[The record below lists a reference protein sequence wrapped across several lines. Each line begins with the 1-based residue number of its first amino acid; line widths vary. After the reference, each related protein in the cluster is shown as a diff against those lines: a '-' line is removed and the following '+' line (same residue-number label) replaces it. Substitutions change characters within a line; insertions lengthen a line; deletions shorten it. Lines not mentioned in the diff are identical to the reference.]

1 MTRDEAKLDLKVRM
15 DTYEPEKTD
24 FTYSQTGEKI
34 GTGLLATYHSDLGG
48 KNVMMKELRKNERLK
63 RKTEKMIA
71 KARGST
77 FLYLCTT
84 GRFEISCTGYLSV
97 PQYIE
102 RILLKFILEIEILSS
117 IVEKSYL
124 SIDSCS

>member
-1 MTRDEAKLDLKVRM
+1 MTRDEAELDLKVRM

-34 GTGLLATYHSDLGG
+34 GTGLLASYHADLGG

-71 KARGST
+71 KA
-77 FLYLCTT
+77 T
-84 GRFEISCTGYLSV
+84 GRYSCCLNTLT
-97 PQYIE
+97 
-102 RILLKFILEIEILSS
+102 FIIYSHYS
-117 IVEKSYL
+117 N
-124 SIDSCS
+124 